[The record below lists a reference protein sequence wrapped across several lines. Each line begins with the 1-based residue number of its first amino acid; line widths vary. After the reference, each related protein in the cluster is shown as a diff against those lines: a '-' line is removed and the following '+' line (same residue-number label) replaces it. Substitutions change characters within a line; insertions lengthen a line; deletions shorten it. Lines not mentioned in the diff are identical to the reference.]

1 MARTGLTAREAAAWD
16 QLAAQLSDADAA
28 PPPAAR
34 TADRTRHRARHRARL
49 AVAAALLPTALL
61 LLLAGSATD
70 SGPLAWGGVTAW
82 IGAVLTVSHVL
93 GHGPRLPWRP

>member
-1 MARTGLTAREAAAWD
+1 MARTGLTAREAAAWE

-28 PPPAAR
+28 TPPAR
-34 TADRTRHRARHRARL
+34 TPDTGRHRARL

-61 LLLAGSATD
+61 LLVAGSATG
-70 SGPLAWGGVTAW
+70 SGALAWGGVTAW